1 MSPRSS
7 VSLHPG
13 TILFLLVTSI
23 AAGVLNALAGGGTV
37 LTFPAL
43 LAIGVTPVTA
53 NATNAVA
60 LVPGSLTAGLG
71 FRAELGND
79 SRRVLVHLLT
89 ASLAGGL
96 LGAWLV
102 VVAGDALFRE
112 LVPWLIL
119 GATALFIA
127 QEPLRRWREKWGAEH
142 GEKRLDGLNL
152 WGLAGAQFVVAIYG
166 GFFGAG
172 MGILMLAELG
182 FIGLTNIHQM
192 NGLKNFAAVCINGIA
207 AVFFALGHH
216 VHWPLA
222 ALMAV
227 GAVLGGYAGAWL
239 AQRIGEAMVRWVIIV
254 IGLGMGAYMLV
265 K

>member
-1 MSPRSS
+1 VTTSPGYL
-7 VSLHPG
+7 V
-13 TILFLLVTSI
+13 FLLVTSVV
-23 AAGVLNALAGGGTV
+23 AGVMNALAGGGTV
-37 LTFPAL
+37 LTFPVL
-43 LAIGVTPVTA
+43 LAAGVSPVAA

-60 LVPGSLTAGLG
+60 LVPGSFAAGWG
-71 FRAELGND
+71 FRRELGPR
-79 SRRVLVHLLT
+79 SGRMLLFLLA
-89 ASLAGGL
+89 ASLIGGL

-102 VVAGDALFRE
+102 VIAGDALFRA

-127 QEPLRRWREKWGAEH
+127 QEPLRRWHERRSSEH
-142 GEKRLDGLNL
+142 GEKRLEDHDL
-152 WGLAGAQFVVAIYG
+152 WGLAAAQFVVAIYG

-216 VHWPLA
+216 VVWPLVA
-222 ALMAV
+222 PVAV
-227 GAVLGGYAGAWL
+227 GAVIGGYGGAWV
-239 AQRIGEAMVRWVIIV
+239 AQRIGEARVRWMIV
-254 IGLGMGAYMLV
+254 FIGLAIGGYMLV
-265 K
+265 Q

>member
-1 MSPRSS
+1 MST
-7 VSLHPG
+7 HPA
-13 TILFLLVTSI
+13 TLVLLIVTSI
-23 AAGVLNALAGGGTV
+23 AAGAMNALAGGGTV

-43 LAIGVTPVTA
+43 LAAGVSPVAA

-71 FRAELGND
+71 FRGELGTD
-79 SRRVLVHLLT
+79 SRRLLLFLLV

-102 VVAGDALFRE
+102 VIAGDALFRAM
-112 LVPWLIL
+112 VPWLIL

-127 QEPLRRWREKWGAEH
+127 QEPLRRWREKRNAAK
-142 GEKRLDGLNL
+142 GEKRLDDLNL
-152 WGLAGAQFVVAIYG
+152 WGLAVAQFVVAIYG

-182 FIGLTNIHQM
+182 FLGLSNIHQM

-216 VHWPLA
+216 VHWPFA
-222 ALMAV
+222 ALMAT
-227 GAVLGGYAGAWL
+227 GSVLGGYGGAWV
-239 AQRIGEAMVRWVIIV
+239 AQRIGEAMVRWSIIV
-254 IGLGMGAYMLV
+254 IGLGIGAYMLV
-265 K
+265 R

>member
-1 MSPRSS
+1 VTS
-7 VSLHPG
+7 HPG
-13 TILFLLVTSI
+13 DLLFLFLTAI
-23 AAGVLNALAGGGTV
+23 AAGAMNALAGGGTL

-43 LAIGVTPVTA
+43 LAAGVSPVAA

-60 LVPGSLTAGLG
+60 LVPGSLSAGWG
-71 FRAELGND
+71 FRRELGSHTN
-79 SRRVLVHLLT
+79 RVLIVLMVT
-89 ASLAGGL
+89 SLAGGL

-102 VVAGDALFRE
+102 VVAGDALLRA

-119 GATALFIA
+119 GATALFIV
-127 QEPLRRWREKWGAEH
+127 QEPLRRWRERRTAALESRG
-142 GEKRLDGLNL
+142 LDEVNL
-152 WGLAGAQFVVAIYG
+152 WGLAAAQFVVAVYG

-182 FIGLTNIHQM
+182 LVGLTNIHQM

-207 AVFFALGHH
+207 ALYFAVGEH
-216 VHWPLA
+216 VRWPLA

-227 GAVLGGYAGAWL
+227 GAVLGGYGGAWL

-254 IGLGMGAYMLV
+254 IGLGIGLYLLA

>member
-1 MSPRSS
+1 
-7 VSLHPG
+7 VTTHPG
-13 TILFLLVTSI
+13 YLVFLFLISI
-23 AAGVLNALAGGGTV
+23 VAGVMNALAGGGTV
-37 LTFPAL
+37 LTFPL
-43 LAIGVTPVTA
+43 LLVGGVSPVAA

-60 LVPGSLTAGLG
+60 LVPGSFSAGLG
-71 FRAELGND
+71 FRDELGTD
-79 SRRVLVHLLT
+79 SGRLLVFLLG

-102 VVAGDALFRE
+102 VLAGDALFGA

-119 GATALFIA
+119 SATALFIA
-127 QEPLRRWREKWGAEH
+127 QEPVRRWRERRNAGRAEP
-142 GEKRLDGLNL
+142 RLEDINV
-152 WGLAGAQFVVAIYG
+152 WGLAGAQFLVAIYG

-182 FIGLTNIHQM
+182 FMGLANIHQM

-207 AVFFALGHH
+207 AVFFALGKH
-216 VHWPLA
+216 VVWPLA

-227 GAVLGGYAGAWL
+227 GSVLGGYAGAWV
-239 AQRIGEAMVRWVIIV
+239 AQRIGEATVRWVIII
-254 IGLGMGAYMLV
+254 IGLGIGIYMLV

>member
-1 MSPRSS
+1 
-7 VSLHPG
+7 VTTHPAYLVF
-13 TILFLLVTSI
+13 LFLISI
-23 AAGVLNALAGGGTV
+23 VAGAMNALAGAGTV

-43 LAIGVTPVTA
+43 LAAGVSPVAA

-60 LVPGSLTAGLG
+60 LVPGSLSAGWG
-71 FRAELGND
+71 FRGELGTN
-79 SRRVLVHLLT
+79 SGRVLAFLLV
-89 ASLAGGL
+89 ASLAGAL

-102 VVAGDALFRE
+102 VVAGDALFGA
-112 LVPWLIL
+112 LLPWLIL
-119 GATALFIA
+119 GATGLFIA
-127 QEPLRRWREKWGAEH
+127 QEPVRRWRERRNTGRAER
-142 GEKRLDGLNL
+142 RLEDINV
-152 WGLAGAQFVVAIYG
+152 WGLAGAQFLVAIYG

-192 NGLKNFAAVCINGIA
+192 NGLKNFAAACINGIA
-207 AVFFALGHH
+207 AVYFALGKH
-216 VHWPLA
+216 VVWSLA

-227 GAVLGGYAGAWL
+227 GSVLGGYAGAWL

-254 IGLGMGAYMLV
+254 IGLAVGVYMLL

>member
-1 MSPRSS
+1 
-7 VSLHPG
+7 VSIHPA
-13 TILFLLVTSI
+13 TLVFLFLTSI
-23 AAGVLNALAGGGTV
+23 AAGVMNALAGGGTV

-43 LAIGVTPVTA
+43 LAAGVTPVAA

-60 LVPGSLTAGLG
+60 LIPGSLTAGLG
-71 FRAELGND
+71 FRGELGTN
-79 SRRVLVHLLT
+79 SGRVLLFLLV

-102 VVAGDALFRE
+102 VIAGDALFRE

-119 GATALFIA
+119 GATALFIL
-127 QEPLRRWREKWGAEH
+127 QEPLRRWREKRNAQQAE
-142 GEKRLDGLNL
+142 KKLDDLNL
-152 WGLAGAQFVVAIYG
+152 WGLAAAQFVVAIYG

-182 FIGLTNIHQM
+182 FIGLSNIHQM
-192 NGLKNFAAVCINGIA
+192 NALKNFAAVCINGIA

-227 GAVLGGYAGAWL
+227 GSVLGGYGGAWL
-239 AQRIGEAMVRWVIIV
+239 AQRIGEAMVRWAIIV
-254 IGLGMGAYMLV
+254 IGLGIGVYMFV